1 MSQSARKF
9 AGVWALIAI
18 LVAYPLFVAVMYA
31 TYLMELPVWASL
43 LFFLVTGLFWAVPA
57 GLVIRW
63 MSKPDAPENG

>member
-9 AGVWALIAI
+9 AGVWLLVAI
-18 LVAYPLFVAVMYA
+18 LIAYPLFVAVMYA

-57 GLVIRW
+57 GLIIRW
-63 MSKPDAPENG
+63 MSKPDANDAN